1 MTFAKCNKLCN
12 KFNNNNNNIMKIL
25 QIAKTCANS
34 RKKKLI
40 KMWENYATIM
50 HTTNYPIAPLLL
62 LLFLL
67 PCGASLSCFQK
78 TRRFLVTESR
88 KWGEIVICLPT
99 GFLGKKCWAM
109 EDAHM
114 WTPSSSSSSSSST
127 SSKLFIALKTLKNL
141 PWKGTKSI
149 FSGAQYMILHIKIG
163 WRKVKT
169 CRFGSGK
176 WFF

>member
-88 KWGEIVICLPT
+88 KWGEICDLPANWVF
-99 GFLGKKCWAM
+99 GQKVLGNGRCTHV
-109 EDAHM
+109 D
-114 WTPSSSSSSSSST
+114 S
-127 SSKLFIALKTLKNL
+127 LLILLL
-141 PWKGTKSI
+141 L
-149 FSGAQYMILHIKIG
+149 LHIIQAFYCTKNIEKSPLK
-163 WRKVKT
+163 RN
-169 CRFGSGK
+169 
-176 WFF
+176 